1 MENKIAIVGI
11 IISDSSAVATVNGV
25 LHENMDYIVGRL
37 GLPYKQRGV
46 NVISIVIDAPQQVI
60 NALSGKLGMI
70 SGVTSKV
77 LITK

>member
-11 IISDSSAVATVNGV
+11 IISDFSAVATVNAI
-25 LHENMDYIVGRL
+25 LHDNMEYIVGRL

-46 NVISIVIDAPQQVI
+46 SVISIVIDAPQQVL

-70 SGVTSKV
+70 NGVTSKV

>member
-11 IISDSSAVATVNGV
+11 IISDFSSVATVNGI
-25 LHENMDYIVGRL
+25 LHDNMEYIVGRL
-37 GLPYKQRGV
+37 GLPYKQKGV
-46 NVISIVIDAPQQVI
+46 NVISIVIDAPQPVI
-60 NALSGKLGMI
+60 NALSGKLGMV